1 MSCFLVCSSSLE
13 EVADS
18 GLQLGNHVLPEV
30 ADPLGVALQECQIL
44 LLVGLEV
51 LELLI
56 LPA

>member
-1 MSCFLVCSSSLE
+1 LE